1 MCKNKLKISRYFLPL
16 LFLPAL
22 FLINSI
28 RNNIYIPIIIF
39 VSSFVFFWNFQ
50 YFVYYTA
57 SKPLYYEDLFID
69 EKKLPNYNVDKK
81 IKEKFELILKW
92 ILITSNALLVSA
104 LSEFWLYKV
113 QVLNSY
119 IEIIGIT
126 GGIVKIFQ
134 IVNNT
139 ITRIMLK
146 VLRKFI
152 KIENRHQHE
161 LELNQIN
168 IKRTR
173 SGTI

>member
-22 FLINSI
+22 FLIDSI

-92 ILITSNALLVSA
+92 VLITSNALLVSA

-146 VLRKFI
+146 ILRKFI

-168 IKRTR
+168 MKRTR

>member
-1 MCKNKLKISRYFLPL
+1 MCKNNLKISRYFLPL
-16 LFLPAL
+16 IFLPVL
-22 FLINSI
+22 FIIKDI
-28 RNNIYIPIIIF
+28 RNNIYVPIIIF

-92 ILITSNALLVSA
+92 VLITSNALLVSA

-113 QVLNSY
+113 QELNSY

-139 ITRIMLK
+139 ITRLMLK
-146 VLRKFI
+146 ILRKFI
-152 KIENRHQHE
+152 KIENKNQHE